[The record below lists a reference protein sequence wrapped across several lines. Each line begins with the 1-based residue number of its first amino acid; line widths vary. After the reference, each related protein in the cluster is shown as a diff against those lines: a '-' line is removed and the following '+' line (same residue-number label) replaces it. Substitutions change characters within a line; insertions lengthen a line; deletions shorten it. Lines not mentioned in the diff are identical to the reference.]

1 MHGLVNRM
9 SKDFGLCK
17 AKNEYGKWVLGYIIW
32 LNDKPF
38 IVSEIKDRTKEFM
51 LNTIQPDTICRYAG
65 IIDYNGEKVFEG
77 DIFAVPD
84 ENEINREFRYQIM
97 YDEEDL
103 VWMASDIFGHESI
116 NLGEFRPSELDIRG
130 NIFDNPELFEKGGEE
145 DE

>member
-1 MHGLVNRM
+1 
-9 SKDFGLCK
+9 
-17 AKNEYGKWVLGYIIW
+17 
-32 LNDKPF
+32 
-38 IVSEIKDRTKEFM
+38 M
-51 LNTIQPDTICRYAG
+51 LNTIQVDTICRYAG
-65 IIDYNGEKVFEG
+65 IVDYNGEKVFEG

-84 ENEINREFRYQIM
+84 EDEINREFRYQIM

-116 NLGEFRPSELDIRG
+116 NLGEFRPSELDMRG

>member
-65 IIDYNGEKVFEG
+65 IVDSRVIYLQYQTKMRLT
-77 DIFAVPD
+77 
-84 ENEINREFRYQIM
+84 ENF
-97 YDEEDL
+97 
-103 VWMASDIFGHESI
+103 V
-116 NLGEFRPSELDIRG
+116 IRLCMTKK
-130 NIFDNPELFEKGGEE
+130 I
-145 DE
+145 